1 MNPDRTEQVRRRRL
15 RTAGFA
21 AVAVAGHGVLAWWV
35 GQAPPSVPTPSAPPI
50 LNLILAP
57 PPVRIP
63 PPEAEPPPQER
74 EIEQTPGGGR
84 PAAPS
89 VVRPAVAPDIPA
101 EVAAPPTPAPEQPLV
116 IGMASDASET
126 PDMGQGGEGTGTGTG
141 HGDGAGS
148 GAGPGG
154 RPVFVRGPDLREIV
168 AHYPPAARAARL
180 DGQASVSC
188 RVRLDQRLEDCR
200 VLRETPAGHGFG
212 AAAVAV
218 AERAFRFRPR
228 TVRGRPVA
236 DAEVVVGVPFGRG
249 VPGG

>member
-21 AVAVAGHGVLAWWV
+21 AVAMAGHLALAWWV
-35 GQAPPSVPTPSAPPI
+35 GQATPQGIVSATAPI
-50 LNLILAP
+50 VNLILTP
-57 PPVRIP
+57 PPAPIP
-63 PPEAEPPPQER
+63 PPEPEEPPPER
-74 EIEQTPGGGR
+74 EIEQPPGGGR

-89 VVRPAVAPDIPA
+89 VVRPALDPDIPA
-101 EVAAPPTPAPEQPLV
+101 EVRAPPTPAPEPPLV
-116 IGMASDASET
+116 IGVAADTSPT